1 MTSDSIHPSD
11 RDPREGE
18 TDAVAPVPPVDPA
31 GEPADAQ
38 TDAVVPPPPVFDDDR
53 AAAVVPPPPAFDGPM
68 TGSVPPV
75 AAASDD
81 DVVPP
86 PPVFEGST
94 GDDVVPPPPAFDGP
108 VTGASGSGALRSSRR
123 PVAERLPVP
132 PPASDPEPAPP
143 QDPAFSAPEAPASS
157 GYGGITAAIFIF
169 LLVLLGGAVALVAYL
184 ATNAPLPL
192 PGFAAAL
199 SPLLLT

>member
-11 RDPREGE
+11 RDPQEGE

-31 GEPADAQ
+31 VEPAEAPM
-38 TDAVVPPPPVFDDDR
+38 DAVVPPPPVFDDDR
-53 AAAVVPPPPAFDGPM
+53 AAAVVPPPPTFDGPM

-94 GDDVVPPPPAFDGP
+94 GDDVVPPPPTFDGP

-169 LLVLLGGAVALVAYL
+169 LLVLLVGAVVLVAYL

-192 PGFAAAL
+192 PGFAAAV
-199 SPLLLT
+199 SPLLT